1 MKIRVGVF
9 FGGKSVEHEVSII
22 SALQAIH
29 AFDKAKYEIVPV
41 YITKEG
47 DMFAGND
54 LDKIEEYRDVPALLK
69 KSRRVFLHRDK
80 GRVLLVRYPMRRF
93 GDSVYAEIDV
103 AFPIT
108 HGTNVEDGALQG
120 YLKTLSVPFVGC
132 GVTASAAGM
141 DKYVTKALCK
151 ENGIPVLDCKRV
163 YVKEYYGEREKAI
176 ARIESAMPYP
186 VIVKPAN
193 LGSSV
198 GIGRAGG
205 TEELREALEYAFQ
218 FADTVLAEP
227 AVARLREINCSVL
240 GDRESAAASECE
252 EPINSHVILSYED
265 KYMSEGGKTK
275 GMSAAKRQLPA
286 HIPPEVREKI
296 RKLAVETFQLLGC
309 NGIARVDFLMDADNG
324 NIWVNEINTIPGS
337 LSFYLWEPVGMS
349 YTRLL
354 DEAVRLAFKR
364 QREEAEITYSFDT
377 NILAQFGPGSGTKG
391 LKLKGIKNPASPAP
405 SST

>member
-1 MKIRVGVF
+1 VKIRVGVF
-9 FGGKSVEHEVSII
+9 FGGKSVEHEISII

-41 YITKEG
+41 YITKDG
-47 DMFAGND
+47 DLFAGDD
-54 LDKIEEYRDVPALLK
+54 LDKIEEYRDIPALLK
-69 KSRRVFLHRDK
+69 KSHRVFLHRDK
-80 GRVLLVRYPMRRF
+80 DRVLLVRYPMKRF
-93 GDSVYAEIDV
+93 GSSVCAEIDV

-132 GVTASAAGM
+132 GVTASAVGM
-141 DKYVTKALCK
+141 DKFVMKALCK
-151 ENGIPVLDCKRV
+151 ENGLPVLDCKRV
-163 YVKEYYGEREKAI
+163 YVKEYYGDREKTV

-186 VIVKPAN
+186 MIVKPVN

-198 GIGRAGG
+198 GIGRAGSS
-205 TEELREALEYAFQ
+205 EELKEALEYAFQ
-218 FADTVLAEP
+218 FAHTVLTEP
-227 AVARLREINCSVL
+227 AVTRLREINCSVL

-265 KYMSEGGKTK
+265 KYMSEGGNAK
-275 GMSAAKRQLPA
+275 GMSAAKRKLPA
-286 HIPPEVREKI
+286 DLSPEVRERI
-296 RKLAVETFQLLGC
+296 RGLAVETFQALDC
-309 NGIARVDFLMDADNG
+309 NGIARIDFLMDVDKNR
-324 NIWVNEINTIPGS
+324 IWVNEINTIPGS

-364 QREEAEITYSFDT
+364 RREEAEITYSFDT
-377 NILAQFGPGSGTKG
+377 NILAQFGTGGFKG
-391 LKLKGIKNPASPAP
+391 AKGAKLKGAG

>member
-9 FGGKSVEHEVSII
+9 FGGKSVEHEISII

-47 DMFAGND
+47 DLFAGND
-54 LDKIEEYRDVPALLK
+54 LDKIEEYRDIPALLK

-80 GRVLLVRYPMRRF
+80 DRILLVRYPMRRF
-93 GDSVYAEIDV
+93 GSSVWAEIDV

-132 GVTASAAGM
+132 DVTASAVGM
-141 DKYVTKALCK
+141 DKCVMKALCK
-151 ENGIPVLDCKRV
+151 ENGLPVLDCERV
-163 YVKEYYGEREKAI
+163 YVKEYYGDREKTI

-186 VIVKPAN
+186 MIVKPVN

-198 GIGRAGG
+198 GIRRAGDA
-205 TEELREALEYAFQ
+205 EELKEALEYAFQ
-218 FADTVLAEP
+218 FAHTVLAEP
-227 AVARLREINCSVL
+227 AITRLREINCSVL
-240 GDRESAAASECE
+240 GDRESATASECE

-265 KYMSEGGKTK
+265 KYMKGGNAK
-275 GMSAAKRQLPA
+275 GMSAAKRKLPA
-286 HIPPEVREKI
+286 DLSPEVRERI
-296 RKLAVETFQLLGC
+296 RGLAVETFQVLGC
-309 NGIARVDFLMDADNG
+309 NGIVRIDFLMDVEKNR
-324 NIWVNEINTIPGS
+324 IWVNEINTIPGS
-337 LSFYLWEPVGMS
+337 LSFYLWEPVGMP

-354 DEAVRLAFKR
+354 DEAIRLAFKR
-364 QREEAEITYSFDT
+364 RREEAEITYSFDT
-377 NILAQFGPGSGTKG
+377 NILAQFGAEGFKG
-391 LKLKGIKNPASPAP
+391 AKGAKLKGLNLA
-405 SST
+405 T